1 MGLLKKTFSIFFG
14 FAIMV
19 AMVFGCK
26 LVKAFFMSL
35 QEYIEDRYF
44 LHFFDLFYRYSNLI
58 LEIGLLLFFML

>member
-1 MGLLKKTFSIFFG
+1 
-14 FAIMV
+14 MV